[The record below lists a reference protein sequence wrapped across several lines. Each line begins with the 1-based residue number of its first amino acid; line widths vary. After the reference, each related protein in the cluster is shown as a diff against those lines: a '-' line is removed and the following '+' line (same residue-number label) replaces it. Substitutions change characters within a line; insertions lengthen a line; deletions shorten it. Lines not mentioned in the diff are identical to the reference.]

1 VSLKDLSYVKHE
13 YPALQRAMFRMLER
27 ISGQARF
34 LQTYGDHFDP
44 WLDAMRWRE
53 PWAWNDGLDRLGIE
67 RRIHGEAWPVDVP
80 ADKPIIM
87 VANHPFGVLDGTTML
102 ALAEHL
108 ERPIKVLIDEALLR
122 FEPLRDYALPV
133 DFTETP
139 QAKQTN
145 VESRREARACLNR
158 GETIIVF
165 PAAGVAIARNPFG
178 PSVDQPWGPLTASLI
193 LDTQATT
200 VPVFFPG
207 RCSTMFHLFGRIKLD
222 LRRTLMASEF
232 FRRCGTPIDVHVGKL
247 IRAPELAAMGNR
259 TVIMQHLRTVVHQL
273 DGMR

>member
-1 VSLKDLSYVKHE
+1 MSLKDLSCVRHE
-13 YPALQRAMFRMLER
+13 YPALQRVMFRMLEL

-34 LQTYGDHFDP
+34 LRTYGDHFDP
-44 WLDAMRWRE
+44 WLDAMRRRE

-80 ADKPIIM
+80 AGQPIVM
-87 VANHPFGVLDGTTML
+87 VANHPFGVLDGITML

-108 ERPIKVLIDEALLR
+108 ERPIKVMIDKALLR

-133 DFTETP
+133 DFTET
-139 QAKQTN
+139 QEARQTN
-145 VESRREARACLNR
+145 VESWREARACLSR
-158 GETIIVF
+158 GEAIIIF

-178 PSVDQPWGPLTASLI
+178 PSIDQPWGPLTASLI
-193 LDTQATT
+193 LDTRATT

-232 FRRCGTPIDVHVGKL
+232 FRRCGTPIDLHVGKP
-247 IRAPELAAMGNR
+247 IPAGELGTIGDR
-259 TVIMQHLRTVVHQL
+259 TAIMQHLRTVVH
-273 DGMR
+273 